1 MYTFANLW
9 NKGFFGILG
18 ENAGHGYIFFI
29 GVILSAVIAYLIG
42 SVNFGVLI
50 SKLAYR
56 DDVRSHG
63 SGNGGMTNMLRT
75 YGRGAAAVTF
85 LGDAFK
91 AALSILVVGRMLAG
105 QWGADIAGLACVL
118 GHVFPVYF
126 NFKGGKGVVTVAVMI
141 LCQNPFVFL
150 TLLIIFIIVV
160 LMTKYVSLGSCMC
173 MIVYPYVL
181 SRVTGSYGTHIIIAM
196 IAALFVVWMH
206 RENIKRLRAGKENK
220 ISLSKKKKSKER
232 KPESDKGVNKE
243 DSKD

>member
-1 MYTFANLW
+1 
-9 NKGFFGILG
+9 
-18 ENAGHGYIFFI
+18 
-29 GVILSAVIAYLIG
+29 
-42 SVNFGVLI
+42 
-50 SKLAYR
+50 
-56 DDVRSHG
+56 
-63 SGNGGMTNMLRT
+63 
-75 YGRGAAAVTF
+75 
-85 LGDAFK
+85 
-91 AALSILVVGRMLAG
+91 MLAG

-126 NFKGGKGVVTVAVMI
+126 HFKGGKGVVTVAVMI

-150 TLLIIFIIVV
+150 TLLVIFIIVV

-173 MIVYPYVL
+173 MVVYPYVL
-181 SRVTGSYGTHIIIAM
+181 YRVTGSYGTHIIIAM

-220 ISLSKKKKSKER
+220 ISLSKKKKSKEG

>member
-1 MYTFANLW
+1 MYTFGNLW

-181 SRVTGSYGTHIIIAM
+181 YRVTGSYGTHIIIAM

-220 ISLSKKKKSKER
+220 ISFSKKKKSKEG

-243 DSKD
+243 D

>member
-126 NFKGGKGVVTVAVMI
+126 HFKGGKGVVTVAVMI

-150 TLLIIFIIVV
+150 TLLVIFIIVV

-181 SRVTGSYGTHIIIAM
+181 YRVTGSYGTHIIIAM

-220 ISLSKKKKSKER
+220 ISLSKKKKSKEG
-232 KPESDKGVNKE
+232 KPESDKDVNKD

>member
-29 GVILSAVIAYLIG
+29 GVILSAVIAYFIG

-181 SRVTGSYGTHIIIAM
+181 YRVTGSYGTHIIIAM

-220 ISLSKKKKSKER
+220 ISLSKKKKSKEG

>member
-118 GHVFPVYF
+118 GHVFPIYF
-126 NFKGGKGVVTVAVMI
+126 HFKGGKGVVTVAVMI

-150 TLLIIFIIVV
+150 TLLVIFIIIV

-181 SRVTGSYGTHIIIAM
+181 YRVTGSYGSHIIIAM
-196 IAALFVVWMH
+196 ITAFFVVWRH
-206 RENIKRLRAGKENK
+206 RDNIKRLREGKENK
-220 ISLSKKKKSKER
+220 ISLSKKKKSKEG

>member
-126 NFKGGKGVVTVAVMI
+126 HFKGGKGVVTVAVMI

-150 TLLIIFIIVV
+150 TLLVIFIIVV

-173 MIVYPYVL
+173 MVVYPYVL
-181 SRVTGSYGTHIIIAM
+181 YRVTGSYGTHIIIAM

-220 ISLSKKKKSKER
+220 ISLSKKKKSKEG

>member
-29 GVILSAVIAYLIG
+29 GVILSAIAAYLIG

-150 TLLIIFIIVV
+150 TLLVIFILVV

-181 SRVTGSYGTHIIIAM
+181 YRVTGSYGTHIIIAM

-220 ISLSKKKKSKER
+220 ISLSKKKKPKDG
-232 KPESDKGVNKE
+232 KTESDKGANKE